1 MWRHLKAWAVCDK
14 LSEKINL
21 TLILNLTQSLTLN
34 KTKEKIRK
42 KETKNEDIPDSAFL
56 FLNDYLTTAP
66 HSLLVS
72 LLVSFILWHN
82 MIDKKSTSSQ
92 VCCRARPSDVC
103 ERVPTL
109 INSIV
114 IWAHYTQLV
123 QPSPVF
129 ITHKKCSSSFSLIP
143 QCRSAL
149 FMKGGGLWRLPWSAT
164 TKPRKY
170 CIDLKTNDPFTVL
183 LTNSRL
189 YCSCDRRWRNVNYTL
204 GKSASV
210 HYWLASINK
219 KKDAF

>member
-109 INSIV
+109 KNSIV
-114 IWAHYTQLV
+114 IWAHYTQPV
-123 QPSPVF
+123 QPSPECLLQIRNVPHHSASF
-129 ITHKKCSSSFSLIP
+129 LSVDRHCS
-143 QCRSAL
+143 
-149 FMKGGGLWRLPWSAT
+149 WRAAASDDCLDLLQQNQES
-164 TKPRKY
+164 
-170 CIDLKTNDPFTVL
+170 IDLKTNYPFTVL

-219 KKDAF
+219 KKGAF